1 MACLI
6 LQYESACDSRGSV
19 LKQICFHN
27 AHMLMELY
35 VLLAYVP
42 VNWKIENISEH
53 FVNDINSLV
62 WHLTKII
69 VT

>member
-6 LQYESACDSRGSV
+6 LQYESACDLRGSA
-19 LKQICFHN
+19 LKQICFHS

-42 VNWKIENISEH
+42 VNWKIQNIFEN
-53 FVNDINSLV
+53 FMNDI
-62 WHLTKII
+62 I
-69 VT
+69 